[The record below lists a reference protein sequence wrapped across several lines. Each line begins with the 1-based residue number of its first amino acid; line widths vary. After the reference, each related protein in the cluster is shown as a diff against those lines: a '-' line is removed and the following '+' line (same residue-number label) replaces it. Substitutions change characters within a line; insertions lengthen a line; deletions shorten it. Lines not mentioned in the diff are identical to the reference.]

1 MPKRTDIKSIL
12 IICAVL
18 LSSCASLPAVDQTLL
33 DNIAT
38 ACNLPK
44 SSAIYNPDDSVELK
58 ISQNANYDDVN
69 CLLEKL
75 KANGVK
81 KLGFIGNEQYR
92 VEEEQK

>member
-1 MPKRTDIKSIL
+1 MPKPTDIQFIL

-44 SSAIYNPDDSVELK
+44 SSAIYNPDGSVELK
-58 ISQNANYDDVN
+58 ISQNANHDDVN
-69 CLLEKL
+69 CLFEKL